1 VHVLITVPWKWV
13 LVSLAYLCHSFK
25 SLVFCLYYFILF
37 ALPFLLRYGHFST
50 TNFNRSSEPL
60 LPTEPIK
67 TALLPRTSYYSSAVV
82 VNRGSRFNSCKEQ
95 SPGFFRVFPCRRR
108 AKYICTVLRS
118 RNHGHC
124 FVKHSRNEWRLALQ
138 VRPKSKTRK
147 TDAIQLCSGKQNK
160 NLKEKSIRKIA
171 IFFFK
176 RHLNVLNRAKVYS

>member
-1 VHVLITVPWKWV
+1 M
-13 LVSLAYLCHSFK
+13 
-25 SLVFCLYYFILF
+25 YYFILF

-50 TNFNRSSEPL
+50 TNFNRSSVPL
-60 LPTEPIK
+60 SPTEPIK

-95 SPGFFRVFPCRRR
+95 SPGFLGVFPCRRR
-108 AKYICTVLRS
+108 AKHICTVLRS

-138 VRPKSKTRK
+138 VRPKSNTRK

-160 NLKEKSIRKIA
+160 KLKEESKRNIA